1 MLSCYQKVGKSGCG
15 DGERSFCLICLSL
28 LSPLARRR
36 SRAIRDRF
44 RINNR
49 IRAREVRLIDENGTQ
64 VGIVPLRE
72 ALAMAEE
79 RGYDLVEV
87 APNAVPPVC
96 RLLDYGKFRYE
107 QSKKEREARRNQKQ
121 SELKQIRLMPKTDD
135 HDVAVKAN
143 QARRFLLAGDKV
155 KFNLRFR
162 GREMA
167 HPEIG
172 RQMLDQIAEQLSDI
186 AVVEQKPLM
195 EGRVLSMLLAPTAK
209 VLKAAQQAQKAAAQ
223 RTAQSGAASTKPASA
238 AAAPAAEEEVVE
250 EEELVEDSSEEIEDT
265 DAEEDFFDEDYDD
278 EEDDFDEEEKA
289 ERGRRRRR

>member
-1 MLSCYQKVGKSGCG
+1 
-15 DGERSFCLICLSL
+15 
-28 LSPLARRR
+28 
-36 SRAIRDRF
+36 
-44 RINNR
+44 
-49 IRAREVRLIDENGTQ
+49 
-64 VGIVPLRE
+64 
-72 ALAMAEE
+72 MAEE

-162 GREMA
+162 GREVA

-172 RQMLDQIAEQLSDI
+172 RKMLDEIAEQLSDI
-186 AVVEQKPLM
+186 AIIEQKPLM
-195 EGRVLSMLLAPTAK
+195 EGRVLSMLLAPNAK

-223 RTAQSGAASTKPASA
+223 RQAASTSA
-238 AAAPAAEEEVVE
+238 APTQTSSTTSDTPPPDEEV
-250 EEELVEDSSEEIEDT
+250 
-265 DAEEDFFDEDYDD
+265 EEDEEAEDLIDEDYDEDDEIID
-278 EEDDFDEEEKA
+278 EEYDADEDDEDDKDEEHE
-289 ERGRRRRR
+289 RRR

>member
-1 MLSCYQKVGKSGCG
+1 MLSCCQKVGKSGCG
-15 DGERSFCLICLSL
+15 DGEQSFCLICLSL

-223 RTAQSGAASTKPASA
+223 RTAQSGAASTKPAPA
-238 AAAPAAEEEVVE
+238 AAAPAVEEEVVE

>member
-1 MLSCYQKVGKSGCG
+1 M
-15 DGERSFCLICLSL
+15 
-28 LSPLARRR
+28 
-36 SRAIRDRF
+36 
-44 RINNR
+44 
-49 IRAREVRLIDENGTQ
+49 RLIDENGTQ

-172 RQMLDQIAEQLSDI
+172 RKMLDEIAEQLSDI
-186 AVVEQKPLM
+186 AVIEQKPLM

-223 RTAQSGAASTKPASA
+223 RQA
-238 AAAPAAEEEVVE
+238 AANDQSAQAPAAPVATPANEEED
-250 EEELVEDSSEEIEDT
+250 LVDEDEIDED
-265 DAEEDFFDEDYDD
+265 DDLIDEDEDYDDDEDEDYDD
-278 EEDDFDEEEKA
+278 EQE
-289 ERGRRRRR
+289 RRRRR

>member
-1 MLSCYQKVGKSGCG
+1 M
-15 DGERSFCLICLSL
+15 
-28 LSPLARRR
+28 
-36 SRAIRDRF
+36 
-44 RINNR
+44 
-49 IRAREVRLIDENGTQ
+49 RLIDENGTQ

-172 RQMLDQIAEQLSDI
+172 RKMLDEIAEQLSDI
-186 AVVEQKPLM
+186 AVIEQKPLM

-223 RTAQSGAASTKPASA
+223 RQA
-238 AAAPAAEEEVVE
+238 AANDQSAQAPAAPVA
-250 EEELVEDSSEEIEDT
+250 T
-265 DAEEDFFDEDYDD
+265 PANEEDDLVDEDEIDEDDDLIDEDEGYDDDEDEDYDD
-278 EEDDFDEEEKA
+278 EQE
-289 ERGRRRRR
+289 RRRRR

>member
-1 MLSCYQKVGKSGCG
+1 M
-15 DGERSFCLICLSL
+15 
-28 LSPLARRR
+28 
-36 SRAIRDRF
+36 
-44 RINNR
+44 
-49 IRAREVRLIDENGTQ
+49 RLIDENGTQ

-172 RQMLDQIAEQLSDI
+172 RKMLDEIAEQLSDI
-186 AVVEQKPLM
+186 AVIEQKPLM

-209 VLKAAQQAQKAAAQ
+209 VMKAAQQAQKAAAQ
-223 RTAQSGAASTKPASA
+223 RQAAANAQSAQAPAAPV
-238 AAAPAAEEEVVE
+238 AAPAN
-250 EEELVEDSSEEIEDT
+250 EDEKEDLDNEDEIVADDDLIDED
-265 DAEEDFFDEDYDD
+265 EDYDEDYDD
-278 EEDDFDEEEKA
+278 DDEDEEDFDDD
-289 ERGRRRRR
+289 ERERRRRR

>member
-1 MLSCYQKVGKSGCG
+1 
-15 DGERSFCLICLSL
+15 
-28 LSPLARRR
+28 
-36 SRAIRDRF
+36 
-44 RINNR
+44 
-49 IRAREVRLIDENGTQ
+49 
-64 VGIVPLRE
+64 
-72 ALAMAEE
+72 MAEE

-172 RQMLDQIAEQLSDI
+172 RKMLDEIAEQLSDI
-186 AVVEQKPLM
+186 AVIEQKPLM

-223 RTAQSGAASTKPASA
+223 RQA
-238 AAAPAAEEEVVE
+238 AANDQSAQAPAAPVATPANEEED
-250 EEELVEDSSEEIEDT
+250 LVDEDEIDED
-265 DAEEDFFDEDYDD
+265 DDLIDEDEDYDDDEDEDYDD
-278 EEDDFDEEEKA
+278 EQE
-289 ERGRRRRR
+289 RRRRR

>member
-1 MLSCYQKVGKSGCG
+1 MLSCCQKVGKSGCG
-15 DGERSFCLICLSL
+15 DGEQSFCLICLSL

-223 RTAQSGAASTKPASA
+223 RTAQSGAASTKPAPA

-265 DAEEDFFDEDYDD
+265 DAEEDFFDEDYD

>member
-1 MLSCYQKVGKSGCG
+1 
-15 DGERSFCLICLSL
+15 
-28 LSPLARRR
+28 
-36 SRAIRDRF
+36 
-44 RINNR
+44 
-49 IRAREVRLIDENGTQ
+49 VRLIDENGTQ

-186 AVVEQKPLM
+186 AVIEQKPLM

-223 RTAQSGAASTKPASA
+223 RAAQSGTTSTKPDAA
-238 AAAPAAEEEVVE
+238 AAAPVAEEEVVA
-250 EEELVEDSSEEIEDT
+250 EEELVEDSSAEVEEIEDT
-265 DAEEDFFDEDYDD
+265 EADEDFFDEDYDD

>member
-1 MLSCYQKVGKSGCG
+1 
-15 DGERSFCLICLSL
+15 
-28 LSPLARRR
+28 
-36 SRAIRDRF
+36 
-44 RINNR
+44 
-49 IRAREVRLIDENGTQ
+49 VRLIDENGTQ

-223 RTAQSGAASTKPASA
+223 RTAQSGAASTKPAPA

>member
-1 MLSCYQKVGKSGCG
+1 
-15 DGERSFCLICLSL
+15 
-28 LSPLARRR
+28 
-36 SRAIRDRF
+36 
-44 RINNR
+44 
-49 IRAREVRLIDENGTQ
+49 
-64 VGIVPLRE
+64 
-72 ALAMAEE
+72 MAEE
-79 RGYDLVEV
+79 RGFDLVEV

-135 HDVAVKAN
+135 HDIAVKAN

-186 AVVEQKPLM
+186 AVIEQKPLM
-195 EGRVLSMLLAPTAK
+195 EGRVLSMLLAPTAR

-223 RTAQSGAASTKPASA
+223 RTTTAESVKPAISAASTPATA
-238 AAAPAAEEEVVE
+238 EPADEEGEELIDDGDVVE
-250 EEELVEDSSEEIEDT
+250 E
-265 DAEEDFFDEDYDD
+265 DEDDDTFVADCDEDDDFEDNDDDD
-278 EEDDFDEEEKA
+278 EDD
-289 ERGRRRRR
+289 ERNRQRRR

>member
-1 MLSCYQKVGKSGCG
+1 
-15 DGERSFCLICLSL
+15 
-28 LSPLARRR
+28 
-36 SRAIRDRF
+36 
-44 RINNR
+44 
-49 IRAREVRLIDENGTQ
+49 
-64 VGIVPLRE
+64 
-72 ALAMAEE
+72 MAEE

-162 GREMA
+162 GREVA

-172 RQMLDQIAEQLSDI
+172 RKMLDEIAEQLSDI
-186 AVVEQKPLM
+186 AIIEQKPLM
-195 EGRVLSMLLAPTAK
+195 EGRVLSMLLAPNAK
-209 VLKAAQQAQKAAAQ
+209 VMKAAQQAQKAAAQ
-223 RTAQSGAASTKPASA
+223 RQAASTSA
-238 AAAPAAEEEVVE
+238 APTQTSSTTSDTPPPDEEV
-250 EEELVEDSSEEIEDT
+250 
-265 DAEEDFFDEDYDD
+265 EEDEEAEDLIDEDYDEDDEIIDEEYDADEDDED
-278 EEDDFDEEEKA
+278 EEDEEHE
-289 ERGRRRRR
+289 RRRR

>member
-1 MLSCYQKVGKSGCG
+1 
-15 DGERSFCLICLSL
+15 
-28 LSPLARRR
+28 
-36 SRAIRDRF
+36 
-44 RINNR
+44 
-49 IRAREVRLIDENGTQ
+49 
-64 VGIVPLRE
+64 
-72 ALAMAEE
+72 MAEE

-186 AVVEQKPLM
+186 AVIEQKPLM

-223 RTAQSGAASTKPASA
+223 RAAQSGTTSTKPDAA
-238 AAAPAAEEEVVE
+238 AAAPVAEEEVVA
-250 EEELVEDSSEEIEDT
+250 EEELVEDSSAEFEEIEDT
-265 DAEEDFFDEDYDD
+265 EADEDFFDEDYDD
-278 EEDDFDEEEKA
+278 EEDDFDEEEEA

>member
-1 MLSCYQKVGKSGCG
+1 MVTVSDHTL
-15 DGERSFCLICLSL
+15 FCLSL

-223 RTAQSGAASTKPASA
+223 RTAQSGAASTKPAPA

>member
-1 MLSCYQKVGKSGCG
+1 M
-15 DGERSFCLICLSL
+15 
-28 LSPLARRR
+28 
-36 SRAIRDRF
+36 
-44 RINNR
+44 
-49 IRAREVRLIDENGTQ
+49 RLIDENGTQ

-172 RQMLDQIAEQLSDI
+172 RKMLDEIAEQLSDI
-186 AVVEQKPLM
+186 AVIEQKPLM

-223 RTAQSGAASTKPASA
+223 RQAAASA
-238 AAAPAAEEEVVE
+238 AQPPAAAPVPSASAEVEEDEEEEV
-250 EEELVEDSSEEIEDT
+250 LVDDSDL
-265 DAEEDFFDEDYDD
+265 DDEDYDD
-278 EEDDFDEEEKA
+278 EDYDDEDDDEFDDDD
-289 ERGRRRRR
+289 ERERRRRR

>member
-1 MLSCYQKVGKSGCG
+1 M
-15 DGERSFCLICLSL
+15 
-28 LSPLARRR
+28 
-36 SRAIRDRF
+36 
-44 RINNR
+44 
-49 IRAREVRLIDENGTQ
+49 RLIDENGTQ

-186 AVVEQKPLM
+186 AVIEQKPLM

-223 RTAQSGAASTKPASA
+223 RAAQSGTTSTKPDAA
-238 AAAPAAEEEVVE
+238 AAAPVAEEEVVA
-250 EEELVEDSSEEIEDT
+250 EEELVEDSSAEVEEIEDT
-265 DAEEDFFDEDYDD
+265 EADEDFFDEDYDD
-278 EEDDFDEEEKA
+278 EEDDFDEEEEA